1 MKNIDDFDTVML
13 SWKSF
18 EYAYGTSDQIR
29 DCNEICEKIIDNYN
43 KHMAIKAK
51 AQKRKPE
58 ADGESKVVEK
68 KQKTMDKS
76 ATNPFKSET
85 KKPELK
91 KVEIK
96 GNEHKKPEVKAKP
109 VEQVFGEKDDV
120 SVFLSNLGFEVTKD
134 QIIAAFPEL
143 NIKDVTLIVAPGGR
157 SKGYGYAEL
166 SNPSEV
172 EKALNFDRRPISG
185 RPVFIKKVVRD
196 KNTRP
201 AFKYSES
208 KELNKIFIKGLPFD
222 TSKDE
227 LEVLFGTFGTIKD
240 VRMVTK
246 KYVDPFRRKKNEFC
260 FFMNSNNSLSYVSGM
275 ENSKVSLS

>member
-1 MKNIDDFDTVML
+1 MKNIDDFDGVML

-18 EYAYGTSDQIR
+18 EFTHGTSDQIR
-29 DCNEICEKIIDNYN
+29 ECHEICEKIIDNYN
-43 KHMAIKAK
+43 KHVAIKAK

-58 ADGESKVVEK
+58 SEGDPKVAEK
-68 KQKTMDKS
+68 KQKTVEKNKS
-76 ATNPFKSET
+76 NPFSNVET
-85 KKPELK
+85 KKFEPKKPELK
-91 KVEIK
+91 KVEP
-96 GNEHKKPEVKAKP
+96 KKPEPKAQP
-109 VEQVFGEKDDV
+109 TEQEFGEKDDV
-120 SVFLSNLGFEVTKD
+120 SIFLSNLGFDVTKE

-172 EKALNFDRRPISG
+172 TEALKLDRRPICG

-201 AFKYSES
+201 VFKYSED
-208 KELNKIFIKGLPFD
+208 KESNKIFIKGLPFD

-227 LEVLFGTFGTIKD
+227 LEILFGTFGKIKD
-240 VRMVTK
+240 TRLVT
-246 KYVDPFRRKKNEFC
+246 RK
-260 FFMNSNNSLSYVSGM
+260 
-275 ENSKVSLS
+275 